1 MSKTTLEKIAHG
13 WAHLEPAI
21 IGYVA
26 ANIPF
31 AARGMHGNAKTTVAK
46 AIGLAMTDAL
56 VDEHNKKKTSHD
68 DGIRYFSCD
77 KASIIALAGIP
88 DANQTRET
96 GTLQFIPSRSTVLG
110 PDVVGII
117 LDELGRAPKEVQNF
131 LLEII
136 EHKTIFG
143 IPLSYKFLM
152 ATMNPET
159 YKSSMKLDAAL
170 LDRFAGLLPIPDFTD
185 IDSADAEAMMKIN
198 MNRTNDADYEKNIAK
213 ELRAKIDATKAKY
226 NELIKSEDVLSRV
239 SGYVGQLTSIAQS
252 RFASNNQE
260 GDVKLSGREISNLLW
275 RSIIAL
281 AAYHMA
287 VNNWQEGQSLVAAAQ
302 EVINYGII
310 LKHQLPENLAN
321 IVRATHNDAKFIL
334 QATAKGE
341 AGKILIAFAKSNSA
355 SAKVEFWRSNIDSI
369 IKHVTPEDMTT
380 MMEETLEKVH
390 SLKPKKDDKTNKHE
404 VESLKMQAELF
415 AISRGKKEL
424 SGAVDRIEGS
434 MLCKLIQVLRDKN
447 SRVNDPSNVVA
458 FGGNKIA
465 ANNIVDI
472 IVAMSDKGVNV

>member
-1 MSKTTLEKIAHG
+1 MSKNTTLEKIAHG

-46 AIGLAMTDAL
+46 AIGLAMTDIL
-56 VDEHNKKKTSHD
+56 VDKENKKEHD

-88 DANQTRET
+88 DANQTRDT
-96 GTLQFIPSRSTVLG
+96 GSLQFIPSRSTVLG

-143 IPLSYKFLM
+143 IPLHYKFLM

-185 IDSADAEAMMKIN
+185 IDSADAEAMMRIN
-198 MNRTNDADYEKNIAK
+198 MSRVNDPEYEKNIAK
-213 ELRAKIDATKAKY
+213 ELRVKIDATRTKY
-226 NELIKSEDVLSRV
+226 AELVKNEDTLARV
-239 SGYVGQLTSIAQS
+239 SGYVGQLTSICQT
-252 RFASNNQE
+252 RFASNSQE
-260 GDVKLSGREISNLLW
+260 NDVKLSGREISNLLW
-275 RSIIAL
+275 RSILAI

-287 VNNWQEGQSLVAAAQ
+287 VDNWQEGQSLVVAAQ
-302 EVINYGII
+302 EVIDYGLI
-310 LKHQLPENLAN
+310 LKHQLPEDLAN

-341 AGKILIAFAKSNSA
+341 AGKILMAFAKAHSA
-355 SAKVEFWRSNIDSI
+355 SSKIEFWRSNIDGI
-369 IKHVTPEDMTT
+369 VKHVAAEDMTT
-380 MMEETLEKVH
+380 MMEETLEKVQ
-390 SLKPKKDDKTNKHE
+390 SLKPKKDDKSNQYE
-404 VESLKMQAELF
+404 VDSLKMQAELF

-458 FGGNKIA
+458 FGGAKIA

-472 IVAMSDKGVNV
+472 IVAMSDKGIRN